1 MFASFHFLTIF
12 YSDINVRIFIL
23 TLEITIIMWGV
34 EELTGSQTYY
44 FDSIN
49 IIRVR
54 SHLRL
59 VLNALS
65 VTPLVSALFY
75 MN

>member
-1 MFASFHFLTIF
+1 MFASFHFLTIL

-23 TLEITIIMWGV
+23 TLEITIIMWDVG
-34 EELTGSQTYY
+34 ELTGSQTYY

-49 IIRVR
+49 ITKVR

-65 VTPLVSALFY
+65 VTSLVSTLFY
-75 MN
+75 MK